1 MLRFIFKRFLEA
13 IPVLLIVATLT
24 FFLLKRMPGG
34 PFDAEK
40 VTTPEIKRQIE
51 AYYGLNKPA
60 AQQYFD
66 YMKRLIFHGDLG
78 PSYKY
83 FGWSVNELLA
93 TSLPVSLELGCYG
106 LAFALTFGLIAGI
119 LASLKK
125 NTAGDYIPMS
135 IATFGI
141 CIPSFVTGPLLILVF
156 GILLGWYNTS
166 GWFFPR
172 DRVLPAI
179 TLGLYY
185 MAYISRLARGGM
197 LEILNQDFI
206 RTARAKGASE
216 WRVIWKHSLRGGLL
230 SVVSFLGP
238 AISGLVTGS
247 LVVETIFGIP
257 GAARFFVMAA
267 FNRDGP
273 MLMGTTLVYA
283 VLIIVM
289 NLLVDIAQVWLNPRL
304 RFEE

>member
-1 MLRFIFKRFLEA
+1 MLRFIFKRVLEA

-24 FFLLKRMPGG
+24 FFLLKIMPGG
-34 PFDAEK
+34 PFDTEK
-40 VTTPEIKRQIE
+40 NVAPEVKKQIE
-51 AYYGLNKPA
+51 AYYGLNKPVVV
-60 AQQYFD
+60 QYFD
-66 YMKRLIFHGDLG
+66 YMKRLIAHGDLG

-93 TSLPVSLELGCYG
+93 SSLPVSLELGCYG
-106 LAFALTFGLIAGI
+106 LAFALFFGLIAGI
-119 LASLKK
+119 IASLKK
-125 NTAGDYIPMS
+125 NSAGDYVPMS
-135 IATFGI
+135 IATLGI

-156 GILLGWYNTS
+156 GIWLGWFNSS

-185 MAYISRLARGGM
+185 MAYISRLTRGGM

-216 WRVIWKHSLRGGLL
+216 WRVVWKHSLRGGLL

-247 LVVETIFGIP
+247 LVVETIFQIP

-289 NLLVDIAQVWLNPRL
+289 NLVVDIMQVWLNPKL